1 MKTKNKSKD
10 DTFYTVKQIA
20 EQTGL
25 NQATLYGLL
34 KYEHII
40 SETVLGKRVVR
51 KEVFE
56 EWKEKNIKPKEK
68 EESKKENKEV
78 KKEKVGEKGKK

>member
-1 MKTKNKSKD
+1 MKAKNKSND
-10 DTFYTVKQIA
+10 ETFYTVKQIV

-25 NQATLYGLL
+25 NQATLYALL
-34 KYEHII
+34 KYEHIT

-56 EWKEKNIKPKEK
+56 EWKEKNIK
-68 EESKKENKEV
+68 SKENEVKVTDKKEV
-78 KKEKVGEKGKK
+78 KK

>member
-1 MKTKNKSKD
+1 MKTKNKTKD
-10 DTFYTVKQIA
+10 EAFYTVKQIA

-25 NQATLYGLL
+25 NQATLYALL
-34 KYEHII
+34 KYEHIT

-56 EWKEKNIKPKEK
+56 DWKDKNIKPKEK
-68 EESKKENKEV
+68 EAEKVEKKTVNKE
-78 KKEKVGEKGKK
+78 KEDKN

>member
-1 MKTKNKSKD
+1 MKTKNKTKD
-10 DTFYTVKQIA
+10 EAFYTVKQIA

-25 NQATLYGLL
+25 NQATLYALL
-34 KYEHII
+34 KYEHIT

-56 EWKEKNIKPKEK
+56 EWKEKNIKPKENEVK
-68 EESKKENKEV
+68 AADKKEV
-78 KKEKVGEKGKK
+78 KK